1 MTQPETRGKVTI
13 SDARPQYVG
22 SQGMLIHKRSI
33 VHTRKRTAVTFAGI
47 HSSMK
52 TPCDEAAIR
61 SGNSQVPC
69 PQEARPWILA
79 ATILA
84 SSMAFID
91 STVVNVAIPALQA
104 NLHASIVDV
113 QWVVESYALFLSAL
127 ILVGG
132 VLGDR
137 YGRRLL
143 FLSGVM
149 LFAAASIGCG
159 LSANIRQLVIARS
172 IQGIGAALLVP
183 ESLAIISASFDE
195 KSRGKAIGTWSA
207 FTAITTALGP
217 VVGGWLIQHASWR
230 WAFFINVPLAAAVF
244 LIALRRIPETRSATV
259 KRVDW
264 LGAAIA
270 IVGLGGIV
278 NGFVESANLGWP
290 HPVVLASLIVGS
302 GCLIIFVFIEAR
314 VSAPMVPLELFS
326 SSSFSGANLLTFF
339 LYAALGI
346 FFFIFPM
353 SLIQV
358 HGFSTT
364 KAAAAALP
372 MIALMSSL
380 SRWSGGLVDRYGARI
395 PLVIGPLIAAAGFA
409 LFAATPAGGSY
420 WKTFFPG
427 FVVLGLGMAITVAP
441 LTTVVMTSVDQDH
454 AGTASGINNAVA
466 RVAGVLAIAVFGVVM
481 VASFSSHLDH
491 SLANFPLPSGAVREI
506 QTNETRL
513 AALNLP
519 TNLDRNTASAVRSA
533 ISHAFL
539 AGFRL
544 VMLVCTALAVASG
557 VLASRLITSDNK
569 SQG

>member
-1 MTQPETRGKVTI
+1 
-13 SDARPQYVG
+13 
-22 SQGMLIHKRSI
+22 
-33 VHTRKRTAVTFAGI
+33 
-47 HSSMK
+47 MK
-52 TPCDEAAIR
+52 TPCDEVTIR
-61 SGNSQVPC
+61 SGNSEAPC
-69 PQEARPWILA
+69 PEKAQPWILA

-91 STVVNVAIPALQA
+91 STVVNVAIPALQT
-104 NLHASIVDV
+104 NFHASIVDV
-113 QWVVESYALFLSAL
+113 QWVIESYALFLSAL

-137 YGRRLL
+137 FGRRLL
-143 FLSGVM
+143 FLAGVT
-149 LFAAASIGCG
+149 LFAAASIACG

-195 KSRGKAIGTWSA
+195 KSRGKAIGTWSG

-244 LIALRRIPETRSATV
+244 LISLRHIPETRSASV
-259 KRVDW
+259 KSVDW
-264 LGAAIA
+264 LGATIA
-270 IVGLGGIV
+270 IFGLGGVV
-278 NGFVESANLGWP
+278 NGFVESANLGWS

-302 GCLIIFVFIEAR
+302 LCLAIFVLVEAR
-314 VSAPMVPLELFS
+314 VRAPMVPLELFS
-326 SSSFSGANLLTFF
+326 SRSFSGANLLTFF

-346 FFFIFPM
+346 FFFVFPM

-358 HGFSTT
+358 HGFSPTR
-364 KAAAAALP
+364 AAAAALP
-372 MIALMSSL
+372 MIVLMSSL

-395 PLVIGPLIAAAGFA
+395 PLVAGPLIAAAGFA
-409 LFAATPAGGSY
+409 VFAATSVGGSY

-441 LTTVVMTSVDQDH
+441 LTTVVMSSVDQDH

-481 VASFSSHLDH
+481 VTAFSSHLNR
-491 SLANFPLPSGAVREI
+491 SLTSFSLPSNVLREI
-506 QTNETRL
+506 QANETRL
-513 AALNLP
+513 AALTLP
-519 TNLDRNTASAVRSA
+519 TNLDENTAAAVRSA
-533 ISHAFL
+533 VSHAFV

-544 VMLVCTALAVASG
+544 VVFICAGLAVASG
-557 VLASRLITSDNK
+557 ILASRLITTENTRE
-569 SQG
+569 G